1 MRKLNFSL
9 GLFLIISGIILILI
23 VSFIYLLEYYRTA
36 LLIGSIVSTI
46 LGIIITFVGIG
57 RRDYINNKENK

>member
-23 VSFIYLLEYYRTA
+23 VSFIYLLEHYRTA
-36 LLIGSIVSTI
+36 LLIGSIVSTV